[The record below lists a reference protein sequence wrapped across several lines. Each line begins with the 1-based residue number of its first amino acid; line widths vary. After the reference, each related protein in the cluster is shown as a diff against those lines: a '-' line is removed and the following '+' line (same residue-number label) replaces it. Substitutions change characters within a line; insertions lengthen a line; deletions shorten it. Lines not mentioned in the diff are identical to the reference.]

1 VDNNL
6 DHCFPLFDRIQ
17 KLMLIFTLTDPER
30 SFTVLGVFVIDRND
44 RRAEVDAS
52 LYNYKLE

>member
-1 VDNNL
+1 
-6 DHCFPLFDRIQ
+6 
-17 KLMLIFTLTDPER
+17 MLIFTLTDPER

-52 LYNYKLE
+52 FYNYKLE